1 MTAQA
6 QSSAP
11 SRLWSMGIKYNGRIM
26 LSSSSEAILPVV
38 KEPPV
43 LDVSSKMSRRRLP
56 DYVKKLHQQACRTCS
71 TIIFL
76 HSTNQIIDL
85 WRCPWHCR
93 LQIWNTLLTKWRGR
107 CVTHDIHGILRSP
120 RKVKHFIYEDSGGI
134 FSSFTL
140 RSWQWIKYNE
150 WVRNHHACFQKL
162 PSLQRESGNFTR
174 WQ

>member
-1 MTAQA
+1 
-6 QSSAP
+6 
-11 SRLWSMGIKYNGRIM
+11 M

-85 WRCPWHCR
+85 WRCLWHCR
-93 LQIWNTLLTKWRGR
+93 LQIWSTLLTKWRGL

-134 FSSFTL
+134 FSSFIL
-140 RSWQWIKYNE
+140 KYNCNGSSRMNGY
-150 WVRNHHACFQKL
+150 VIIMRVFRNCPHCSVSRVIRKLFFFFIFSQKVAAL
-162 PSLQRESGNFTR
+162 SNYFSNYF
-174 WQ
+174 